1 MLLSC
6 DVGTN
11 LKVEKITELDRL
23 HNKWNHKTYLVE
35 SSEGDL
41 LRVIRV
47 IEDEYHYEMTI
58 KFVVYKLVDFCG
70 DSHWAEVNSLG
81 NDALFLGDN
90 HSISVVAFLILLDVS
105 LILYIFVMIVMTFII
120 MEALTILM
128 SSICKMD
135 VLGDIIPLLIPK
147 D

>member
-11 LKVEKITELDRL
+11 LKVERITELDRL

-47 IEDEYHYEMTI
+47 IEDEYHYEMII

-70 DSHWAEVNSLG
+70 DPHWAEVNSLG

-90 HSISVVAFLILLDVS
+90 HSISVVAS
-105 LILYIFVMIVMTFII
+105 NFVGCQPN
-120 MEALTILM
+120 
-128 SSICKMD
+128 SIYFCD
-135 VLGDIIPLLIPK
+135 NCD
-147 D
+147 DFYDR